1 MAFTTSQDF
10 IDAWAE
16 LDAAYVTFPSLAST
30 GGNYQDDTPV
40 STSGEFINVLSQFPG
55 YFATLQSGATT
66 MGQLALA
73 VNTLF
78 VELANAYVDYLEA
91 GNPPIMDIAKDRG
104 GPPKPGQT
112 YHDNILGN
120 LGDGPIAWR
129 FGSDDPAN
137 NVDVTG
143 DGIGDLNAEPRSVDA
158 QAYGARPLPDGN
170 STANIK
176 ASIEWDLANIPGI
189 SPADLDLG
197 RLAHIAGEINL
208 VSGGVI
214 TTYATI
220 QEAIDA
226 SVDGDTVTIGA
237 GTYVQTGV
245 LNVNKEISIIGAG
258 DGATIIETGVAG
270 YGLHVTADNVSLSEM
285 SIDASNTTHYGV
297 KIDPGSGVF
306 EDAIVNFSMENMT
319 VSGAGRSEVDM
330 NSLDGGTF
338 TNVTADG
345 LATSGVGFGVTDSTG
360 ITFTDI
366 TTTGNNWGAV
376 GLYSAGRSYEP
387 GTDDVTFAGTFT
399 TDDAPGIYMEEELLE
414 GVPTTVTNIDLSAIY
429 DTVYMVFNPDHRET
443 GDHFHFMFGNA
454 ADAEAFALALTN
466 PESSVIYTDTTPDNV
481 DSSAVGDTFY
491 VYAGMSIQAA
501 VDAADAGA
509 TIIVGPGTYDEDIV
523 IDKAITLLS
532 SDGAATTI
540 INGQNG
546 ALGAIEV
553 DPNAGAVQIGA
564 TGQGFTVQGN
574 NGNGA
579 IENAAIYLQG
589 DQDGITIQGNI
600 IEARGDAALLSEYA
614 AAVTNLLI
622 DNNEFTGQ
630 TFEGAQPSDNGFA
643 TQFDVGNNVPRQL
656 VTIGG
661 NGQNAS
667 DITFTNNTV
676 SGTAGGTNA
685 GGEQGNTLVTI
696 DAENSV
702 IEDNLF
708 TGFTARYATAL
719 RAREDNTDI
728 RNNVFDG
735 ETAGSPNTGA
745 IYVDTPLPGTI
756 EGNTYITD
764 TGERTF
770 ESVAGGQIIRGGT
783 QVDMIDYSGSDAG
796 IDVRLWRGGEN
807 SGGHAQGDIIRD
819 VESLTGSAF
828 DDFLQGKNGINVT
841 MDGGAGNDEIWGY
854 DGDDTLIGG
863 DGADKLRGYDGND
876 SLSGGEGDDILLG
889 GDGDDTLIGGAG
901 ADSLQG
907 HGGFDT
913 ADYSASGAGIDV
925 RLWRGGTNS
934 GGDAHGDKLRDIE
947 AVIGSDFDDFL
958 QGKNGVDVTL
968 DGGDGND
975 EIWGYNGNDR
985 LIGGDGADKLR
996 GDRGADSLS
1005 GGDGDDILLGGDG
1018 DDTLIGGAGADSL
1031 QGHAGFDTVDYS
1043 GSSAGIDVRLW
1054 RGGANSGGDAQG
1066 DKLRDIEAVIGSDF
1080 DDVLQGRNG
1089 VDVNLDGGAGNDFI
1103 DGLSGNNVLVGGAGD
1118 DSIYGRAGTDTL
1130 DGGTGN
1136 DTLSGGADADTF
1148 VFADGYGAD
1157 TILDFEDGTDTI
1169 DLTGVAGVSSAV
1181 DVFNSASLNGADTV
1195 IDLGGGDTLTIAGWN
1210 YQTEMDGSEFLFAA
1224 PAAAE
1229 LKLSGGAAGSP
1240 AMIFDL
1246 KSGIGEGFIEFE
1258 QLNQTLGSVG
1268 DMISSDYDGPDYYTF

>member
-40 STSGEFINVLSQFPG
+40 ATSGEFIDVLSQFPG

-78 VELANAYVDYLEA
+78 VELANAYVEYLEA

-158 QAYGARPLPDGN
+158 LAYGARPLPDGN

-220 QEAIDA
+220 QEAINA

-270 YGLHVTADNVSLSEM
+270 YGLHVTADNVSLSDM

-297 KIDPGSGVF
+297 KIDPGSGVY
-306 EDAIVNFSMENMT
+306 EDAITNFSMEDMT
-319 VSGAGRSEVDM
+319 VSGAGRSEIDM
-330 NSLDGGTF
+330 NGLDGGTF

-345 LATSGVGFGVTDSTG
+345 LDTSGVGFGVSDSTG

-399 TDDAPGIYMEEELLE
+399 SDDAPGIYMEEELLE
-414 GVPTTVTNIDLSAIY
+414 GVPTTVTNIDLSGIY
-429 DTVYMVFNPDHRET
+429 DTVFTVFNPDHRAGGEN
-443 GDHFHFMFGNA
+443 FHFMFGNE
-454 ADAEAFALALTN
+454 ADAESFALSLPS
-466 PESSVIYTDTTPDNV
+466 PESSVIESD
-481 DSSAVGDTFY
+481 GTFY

-501 VDAADAGA
+501 VDASEAGD
-509 TIIVGPGTYDEDIV
+509 TIIVGPGTYDEDVV
-523 IDKAITLLS
+523 IDHAVTLLS
-532 SDGAATTI
+532 ADGAATTI

-579 IENAAIYLQG
+579 VENAAIYLQG
-589 DQDGITIQGNI
+589 AQDGITIQGNI
-600 IEARGDAALLSEYA
+600 IEARGDAGLLSEYS
-614 AAVTNLLI
+614 AAVSNLLI

-630 TFEGAQPSDNGFA
+630 TFEGADPGGNGFA

-667 DITFTNNTV
+667 DVTFTNNTV

-685 GGEQGNTLVTI
+685 GGDQGNTLVTI
-696 DAENSV
+696 DAANST

-708 TGFTARYATAL
+708 TGFTNRYATAL

-735 ETAGSPNTGA
+735 ETAGSANTGA

-756 EGNTYITD
+756 EGNTYITE
-764 TGERTF
+764 TGARTF

-783 QVDMIDYSGSDAG
+783 EVDMIDYSASDAG
-796 IDVRLWRGGEN
+796 VDVRLWRGGEN

-828 DDFLQGKNGINVT
+828 DDFLQGKYGIDATLNG
-841 MDGGAGNDEIWGY
+841 GGGNDEIRGY
-854 DGDDTLIGG
+854 DGNDTLIGG
-863 DGADKLRGYDGND
+863 DGDDNLRGGDGD
-876 SLSGGEGDDILLG
+876 DMLDGGAGDDILIAG
-889 GDGDDTLIGGAG
+889 NGDDTLIGGAG
-901 ADSLQG
+901 ADFLIG
-907 HGGFDT
+907 HG
-913 ADYSASGAGIDV
+913 
-925 RLWRGGTNS
+925 
-934 GGDAHGDKLRDIE
+934 
-947 AVIGSDFDDFL
+947 
-958 QGKNGVDVTL
+958 
-968 DGGDGND
+968 
-975 EIWGYNGNDR
+975 
-985 LIGGDGADKLR
+985 
-996 GDRGADSLS
+996 
-1005 GGDGDDILLGGDG
+1005 
-1018 DDTLIGGAGADSL
+1018 
-1031 QGHAGFDTVDYS
+1031 GFDTVDYS
-1043 GSSAGIDVRLW
+1043 SSSAGIDVRLW
-1054 RGGANSGGDAQG
+1054 RGGANSGGDAEG
-1066 DKLRDIEAVIGSDF
+1066 DKLRDIEAVIGSDFDDVLQGKFGVDVTLNGGGGNDEVRGYDGNDTLIGGDGDDMLLGLDGNDMLIGGAGDDILFGGNGDDTLVGGAGADFLQGHGGFNTADYSSSSAGIDVRLWRGGANSGGDAEGDRLRDIDAVIGSDF

-1103 DGLSGNNVLVGGAGD
+1103 DGLNGNNVLVGGAGD

-1130 DGGTGN
+1130 DGGTGT

-1169 DLTGVAGVSSAV
+1169 DLTGVSGVSSAV
-1181 DVFNSASLNGADTV
+1181 DVFNRASLNGADTV

-1224 PAAAE
+1224 PAAAA
-1229 LKLSGGAAGSP
+1229 LKLSGGSASGGSAPGGP
-1240 AMIFDL
+1240 AMVFDL
-1246 KSGIGEGFIEFE
+1246 KSGIGEGFIEFD
-1258 QLNQTLGSVG
+1258 QQNQSFDSVG